1 MLQVFR
7 GDSWAAF
14 TVGREAVELCN
25 RHGFTYYLAM
35 ANVLTGWAGAAQ
47 GDISGGL
54 AQLRDG
60 LDGMRRLN
68 AEIRLPYYFALLAE
82 TQGRTDSSS
91 EALASLST
99 GLAFASKN
107 GEEWAVP
114 ELHRVHGDLLA
125 AQGKPERRAPAS
137 NEVWRL
143 PSESVPWRSP
153 EDSRFLRTERPQSPP
168 QNASRTPR
176 RSK

>member
-114 ELHRVHGDLLA
+114 ELHRVHGELLA
-125 AQGKPERRAPAS
+125 AQGKPEPARASFQRGLEAAQRVGSLAFARRLSILADGTAAI
-137 NEVWRL
+137 
-143 PSESVPWRSP
+143 PS
-153 EDSRFLRTERPQSPP
+153 TERF
-168 QNASRTPR
+168 
-176 RSK
+176 